1 MILDSYRRASD
12 AFSGIVER
20 HDANVV
26 FIPQA
31 IPVVGAIVSVPVA
44 IFAAVIAINKV
55 AKAHFSD
62 ARNNEA
68 QREKLLQ
75 DSRDW
80 GIILANQV
88 LNIATGGL
96 LNCLWLLIPD
106 CSLNE
111 NQPQDNEV

>member
-1 MILDSYRRASD
+1 MILDSYTRASN
-12 AFSGIVER
+12 AFYGIIER
-20 HDANVV
+20 HDAKVL

-31 IPVVGAIVSVPVA
+31 IPIVGAIVSVPVA
-44 IFAAVIAINKV
+44 IFAAVIAIDKV

-75 DSRDW
+75 DSKDW

-96 LNCLWLLIPD
+96 LNNLWLLIPD
-106 CSLNE
+106 HSFEE
-111 NQPQDNEV
+111 NHP